1 MTSASNVYV
10 NETVEKML
18 VLLEADVEPWQ
29 RGYDPEQAGN
39 YNAHT
44 GRGYRGANILRLAM
58 RARELGL
65 GAGGWLT
72 FNQARSRGGCV
83 KKGEKGSPILVFQPD
98 KREEE
103 GGEQEGGG
111 RRGFAKVAHVFH
123 VSQCEGLEEMEPAP
137 APMEGLAAKLV
148 EAHGVQLMQGSSPCY
163 IPLLDQ
169 VEMPRRASYKS
180 EARYEAVLL
189 HELVH
194 WTGAVGR
201 LHRTF
206 GRFGDDHYALEEL
219 VAELGSATLS
229 QYAGLPGLEMQ
240 VAYIASWS
248 RVLRGDAQLL
258 WHVMR
263 QAEEAVAYLL
273 AKLDAEFAAL
283 DEAA

>member
-1 MTSASNVYV
+1 M
-10 NETVEKML
+10 
-18 VLLEADVEPWQ
+18 
-29 RGYDPEQAGN
+29 
-39 YNAHT
+39 
-44 GRGYRGANILRLAM
+44 
-58 RARELGL
+58 
-65 GAGGWLT
+65 
-72 FNQARSRGGCV
+72 
-83 KKGEKGSPILVFQPD
+83 FQPG

-103 GGEQEGGG
+103 GVEQEGGG

-123 VSQCEGLEEMEPAP
+123 VSQCEGLEQMEPAP

-148 EAHGVQLMQGSSPCY
+148 EAHGVQLVQGSSPCY

-180 EARYEAVLL
+180 DARYEATLL

-206 GRFGDDHYALEEL
+206 GRFGDEHYALEEL
-219 VAELGSATLS
+219 VAELGAATLC

-240 VAYIASWS
+240 VAYIAHWS

-273 AKLDAEFAAL
+273 AKLAQELVAL